1 MTMLLDEEKYKE
13 LASIIQACVKRDLT
27 DKEARCIS
35 WLCGKDMETFEV
47 FRNILLAVSKGN
59 RPLTLHEKW
68 AIDSEMMNEAY
79 KKKE

>member
-1 MTMLLDEEKYKE
+1 MKMLSDEEKYQE

-27 DKEARCIS
+27 DKEEKYLN
-35 WLCGKDMETFEV
+35 WHCGWDMEKFEV
-47 FRNILLAVSKGN
+47 FRDILLAVSKGN

-68 AIDSEMMNEAY
+68 AIDSEAY